1 MIPPGFGLRFFPWGD
16 PLAEMHSAHYK
27 TPAALAIPIGMRPE
41 EREHMYRL
49 CRLIEKEQDPD
60 RFSALIKELN
70 ELLERKEQRLEDRPD
85 TKMPDA

>member
-1 MIPPGFGLRFFPWGD
+1 MRF
-16 PLAEMHSAHYK
+16 AHYK
-27 TPAALAIPIGMRPE
+27 TSLRPAIPFGMRPE

-70 ELLERKEQRLEDRPD
+70 ELLERKEQRLEDRPNFN
-85 TKMPDA
+85 KPDA